1 MNDQDK
7 KISAEDIK
15 NIIDEISKLKNQGIV
30 LTDKLDVENIL
41 SQYELIDQ
49 QSKKGRYTLPRSYAF
64 IKRLQYAIHENL
76 YNKDVKVFI
85 ELYTIVET
93 IRKRLGH
100 AFEVQREIYQ
110 QVKHIKKI
118 IEESN

>member
-1 MNDQDK
+1 M
-7 KISAEDIK
+7 
-15 NIIDEISKLKNQGIV
+15 KNQGIV

-49 QSKKGRYTLPRSYAF
+49 QSRKGRYTLPRSYAF
-64 IKRLQYAIHENL
+64 IKRLQHAVNENL
-76 YNKDVKVFI
+76 YNNDVNVFI
-85 ELYTIVET
+85 GLYTIVES
-93 IRKRLGH
+93 IRKRLGS
-100 AFEVQREIYQ
+100 AFEVQREICQ